1 MTECGTQPTKLSSIG
16 ARGCS
21 HQLSLGSMAGVEDCQ
36 IFFLLTHVGHTE
48 ILPDKVGQQF
58 RVIWLL
64 RPLDI

>member
-1 MTECGTQPTKLSSIG
+1 
-16 ARGCS
+16 
-21 HQLSLGSMAGVEDCQ
+21 MAGVEDCQ